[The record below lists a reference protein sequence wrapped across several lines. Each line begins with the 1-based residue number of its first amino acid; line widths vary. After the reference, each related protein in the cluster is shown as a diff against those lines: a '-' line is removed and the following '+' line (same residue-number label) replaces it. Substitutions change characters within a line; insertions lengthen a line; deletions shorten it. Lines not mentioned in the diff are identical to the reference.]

1 MLSRQRTISLF
12 IALDWAVEA
21 TQGREAD
28 CVSTDAQLLTPEQVA
43 ARLQVS
49 EYTALKWLRQGWIK
63 GRKLAKFW
71 RVKA

>member
-1 MLSRQRTISLF
+1 M
-12 IALDWAVEA
+12 
-21 TQGREAD
+21 
-28 CVSTDAQLLTPEQVA
+28 STDAQLLTPEQVA